1 MKHLFSTLGLILD
14 TIGASALLWFP
25 PIISGYTST
34 GMPITS
40 AWRQEPSSE
49 TQPQEWQEW
58 QRSFVRRVRRFRA
71 AFGLLILGFLLQLV
85 DALVT

>member
-14 TIGASALLWFP
+14 TVGASALLWFP

-40 AWRQEPSSE
+40 AWRQGSSSE
-49 TQPQEWQEW
+49 IQPQEW

-85 DALVT
+85 DVLLT